1 MTFQRL
7 LFSCTDAH
15 YRIKPSLIKPEVA
28 LNGEG
33 LLLDLGLELDFG
45 FLFDL
50 RRTLLLAL
58 DPLRNRRIWACR
70 FALRAPVLSLAVRAA
85 GAHRAVLFQLPVRVG
100 VAHRALAFPLLV
112 QGLHVAQLLL
122 SFP

>member
-1 MTFQRL
+1 MRYFL
-7 LFSCTDAH
+7 SKKVLPAVV
-15 YRIKPSLIKPEVA
+15 KPEVPA
-28 LNGEG
+28 NRKR
-33 LLLDLGLELDFG
+33 LLLDLGL
-45 FLFDL
+45 LFDL
-50 RRTLLLAL
+50 QRTLRLAL
-58 DPLRNRRIWACR
+58 DPLGTRRSRACR